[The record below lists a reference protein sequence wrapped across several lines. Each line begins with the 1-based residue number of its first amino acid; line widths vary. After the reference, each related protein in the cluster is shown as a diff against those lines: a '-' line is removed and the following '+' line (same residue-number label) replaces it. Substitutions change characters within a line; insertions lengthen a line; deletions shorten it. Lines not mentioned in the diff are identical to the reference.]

1 MEQAHRTPS
10 GIIHPDAHRAALVPI
25 VWAPARPTA
34 TMAEVWGQTQTMADI
49 AAHTLPA
56 ILATATMAALAPTAA
71 REAMTPIAAAT
82 PSATISRA
90 TTTIAEADTAAAEAI
105 RVAATAAAAAVRAVA
120 VADIAADAD
129 NHICKK
135 HQNTLLILLL

>member
-1 MEQAHRTPS
+1 MEQAHQTLS
-10 GIIHPDAHRAALVPI
+10 EITLPDAHLAALVPI
-25 VWAPARPTA
+25 VWAPEVHPIAI
-34 TMAEVWGQTQTMADI
+34 MAEVWAQPQTMAGI

-56 ILATATMAALAPTAA
+56 VIRAATPAEPAPTVA
-71 REAMTPIAAAT
+71 REAMTPIVAAT
-82 PSATISRA
+82 PSATISQA
-90 TTTIAEADTAAAEAI
+90 TTTTAAADTAAAEAI
-105 RVAATAAAAAVRAVA
+105 RVVATAAVAVRAA